1 MKRHENADCERNSL
15 TAYCEART
23 TNLIMVQMR
32 RQNGVANHISG
43 YRTKARDNHD
53 ECLHTHKPSSLSP
66 LLSRVVSQ
74 SANPLFGLYD
84 SCRGLLFE
92 LALLYA

>member
-1 MKRHENADCERNSL
+1 LQGTRYQFNNGSNATFSN
-15 TAYCEART
+15 
-23 TNLIMVQMR
+23 
-32 RQNGVANHISG
+32 VANYISG

-53 ECLHTHKPSSLSP
+53 ERLHAHKSSSLSP
-66 LLSRVVSQ
+66 LLSRAVSQ
-74 SANPLFGLYD
+74 SANSLFGFYD